1 MLSTT
6 TERRRPF
13 LRRSVI
19 SLAGLGAAALTAGSL
34 VLAPAA
40 WAGAATPAAPA
51 PDPEAATA
59 ETLTAEQALNASIEP
74 SVVQLYIEW
83 NGYVAF
89 PTDEGST
96 WSEELTVASIC
107 TGFFVSETGQ
117 IATAGH
123 CVDPVEGRHALVDQL
138 LGDLVAQGWLL
149 PEEAAG
155 LVGTAYANWAVEGL
169 DAGSEPQRTIY
180 AVQPKAVEGIAIEDP
195 LAVQLVDYR
204 PFEQG
209 DVALLKADVTGTVPL
224 PVTAADPTSGTSVTS
239 VGFPGSVQSVV
250 DASRVRAS
258 FKTGSVSSQQISD
271 QGVPR
276 TEINADLSGGM
287 SGGPTVDSLGN
298 VVGVNSSKINGDQAF
313 NFITDASDLHDWL
326 TAKGVTLAGT
336 NVPTPEPTAEPVV
349 AEVPVTTVDDDG
361 GGTGHRRDRGRRRGG
376 RRRDRDRGARGGPRG
391 PLAAQERRPAC
402 RCHPARADAR
412 HGPRADA
419 GDGDPGSV
427 PRAGGR
433 GAARAGGGERRLGDL
448 RPDRPR
454 RCVRSSRS
462 ARCTRAVRPAGAADG
477 PGRRRDV
484 GPAGSIRPVGPVGP
498 AVPATGHATG
508 FTAPAAAGST
518 PPPAPTGLATA
529 VLTAPP
535 VAPASGAATP
545 TPCRACGAPQVAGQ
559 RFCGSCG
566 GQL

>member
-1 MLSTT
+1 M
-6 TERRRPF
+6 
-13 LRRSVI
+13 
-19 SLAGLGAAALTAGSL
+19 
-34 VLAPAA
+34 
-40 WAGAATPAAPA
+40 
-51 PDPEAATA
+51 
-59 ETLTAEQALNASIEP
+59 
-74 SVVQLYIEW
+74 
-83 NGYVAF
+83 
-89 PTDEGST
+89 
-96 WSEELTVASIC
+96 
-107 TGFFVSETGQ
+107 
-117 IATAGH
+117 
-123 CVDPVEGRHALVDQL
+123 
-138 LGDLVAQGWLL
+138 
-149 PEEAAG
+149 
-155 LVGTAYANWAVEGL
+155 
-169 DAGSEPQRTIY
+169 
-180 AVQPKAVEGIAIEDP
+180 
-195 LAVQLVDYR
+195 QLVDYR

-349 AEVPVTTVDDDG
+349 AEVPVTTVDDDEAAALAIGVIVAVGAAVVG
-361 GGTGHRRDRGRRRGG
+361 GIVTVVLVVVLVVRSRRRSAA
-376 RRRDRDRGARGGPRG
+376 RR
-391 PLAAQERRPAC
+391 AAATPPAPMLGTV
-402 RCHPARADAR
+402 PAPMPGTAIPAQS
-412 HGPRADA
+412 PAPA
-419 GDGDPGSV
+419 VEAQPVPVVESVGSV
-427 PRAGGR
+427 TFAPTG
-433 GAARAGGGERRLGDL
+433 
-448 RPDRPR
+448 
-454 RCVRSSRS
+454 
-462 ARCTRAVRPAGAADG
+462 PAGASGAAG
-477 PGRRRDV
+477 APGA
-484 GPAGSIRPVGPVGP
+484 PAPFAPQERPMAPVGVATSVPPAPSVRSAQWVQ